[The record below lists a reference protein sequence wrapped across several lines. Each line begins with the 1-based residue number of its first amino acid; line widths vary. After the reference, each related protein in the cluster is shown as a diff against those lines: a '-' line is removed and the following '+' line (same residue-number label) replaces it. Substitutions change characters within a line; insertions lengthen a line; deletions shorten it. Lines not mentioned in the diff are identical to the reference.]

1 LAKFRH
7 LEKLNLFANF
17 QIFQRVQNEHIL
29 AYFLNKL
36 VVFST
41 FWTPC
46 LLIKSKVTELKPVAE
61 LLPLSGSLGLAQNND
76 VLPKKGKKGH
86 SSEWRTANIWANQD
100 KRLSGMDKDLS

>member
-1 LAKFRH
+1 
-7 LEKLNLFANF
+7 
-17 QIFQRVQNEHIL
+17 
-29 AYFLNKL
+29 
-36 VVFST
+36 
-41 FWTPC
+41 

-100 KRLSGMDKDLS
+100 KRLSGMDKDLSLPTSSGPILRSSNVYFYHIDPLIAALITKVISVFSRKKCLSIFV